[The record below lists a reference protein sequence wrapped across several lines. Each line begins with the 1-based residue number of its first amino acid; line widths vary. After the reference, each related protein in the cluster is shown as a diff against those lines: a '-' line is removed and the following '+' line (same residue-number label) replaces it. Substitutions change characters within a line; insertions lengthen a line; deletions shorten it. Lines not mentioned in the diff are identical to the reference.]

1 MKIFVSHTNQIDYQN
16 ELYTPLRESALNQTH
31 SFFLPHEGNKNV
43 NTKHEI
49 QASDL
54 VLAEVSFPATGSG
67 IEIGWA
73 DAVNVPLLCVYKEG
87 MKISGSLK
95 FITNDFIEYSSP
107 EDLITKLTDYLQTK
121 KF

>member
-16 ELYTPLRESALNQTH
+16 ELYLPLRESVLNQGFD
-31 SFFLPHEGNKNV
+31 FFLPHEGNKNV
-43 NTKHEI
+43 NTKEEI
-49 QASDL
+49 QSSEL
-54 VLAEVSFPATGSG
+54 MIAEVSFPSTGSG

-73 DAVNVPLLCVYKEG
+73 DSVNIPLLCIYREG

-95 FITNDFIEYSSP
+95 FLTNDFIEYSSP

>member
-16 ELYTPLRESALNQTH
+16 ELYKPLKESTLNQTH
-31 SFFLPHEGNKNV
+31 SFFLPHDENKSV
-43 NTKHEI
+43 NTKKEI
-49 QASDL
+49 QTSDL
-54 VLAEVSFPATGSG
+54 ILAEVSFPATGSG

-95 FITNDFIEYSSP
+95 FITNDFIEYSSS
-107 EDLITKLTDYLQTK
+107 EDLIIKLTDYLQAK